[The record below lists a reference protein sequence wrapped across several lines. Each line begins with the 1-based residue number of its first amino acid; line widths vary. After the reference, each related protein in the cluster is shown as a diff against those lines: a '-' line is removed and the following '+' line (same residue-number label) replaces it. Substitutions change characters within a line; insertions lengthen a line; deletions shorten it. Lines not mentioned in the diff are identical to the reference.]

1 MCEGVFVYVLV
12 RWGERGSI
20 CVRVCLC
27 VLVRWGGGGGGRQK
41 YVCSAISLDSR
52 LFTTVDQQ
60 EFPCVK
66 CSDYVR
72 WMVAGYVP

>member
-1 MCEGVFVYVLV
+1 MGGEGKYMCEGVFVCV
-12 RWGERGSI
+12 GE
-20 CVRVCLC
+20 V
-27 VLVRWGGGGGGRQK
+27 GGGGRGRQK

-72 WMVAGYVP
+72 WMVATGYVP